1 MNNVS
6 SEKKSLII
14 NALSLVLLFVY
25 ITFVALDIV
34 AYVHGGVSGATFYL
48 KLFASFLCT
57 AVAWAGFSAEKE
69 KHGGLLRAIAFTLTF
84 LGDTAV
90 LLNTYKIM
98 SDPFVFKIG
107 GYLFVPALLLISI
120 RSAKGFGFFFEGGR
134 FQWKKLIFPLCFY
147 IPFAVLLVSVGAGL
161 AKVGLLGLGIV
172 YGTCLTTVLWTGWE
186 SLHSGLFPHKSAV
199 LIAAG
204 STLVFVMELIGLVY
218 NLHVPVYS
226 DIAFFATWILYTPG
240 MLLIARS

>member
-6 SEKKSLII
+6 SEKKSLTV
-14 NALSLVLLFVY
+14 NALSIVLVFVY
-25 ITFVALDIV
+25 IVFVVLDII
-34 AYVHGGVSGATFYL
+34 AYLNGGVSGVTFYL
-48 KLFASFLCT
+48 KFAASFLCT
-57 AVAWAGFSAEKE
+57 SIAWAACSSEKE

-98 SDPFVFKIG
+98 SDPLVFKIG

-120 RSAKGFGFFFEGGR
+120 RSAKGFGFFIEDGR
-134 FQWKKLIFPLCFY
+134 FQWKKIIFPLFFY
-147 IPFAVLLVSVGAGL
+147 VPFIVLLVSVGASL

-172 YGTCLTTVLWTGWE
+172 YGTCLATVLWTGWE
-186 SLHSGLFPHKSAV
+186 SLHSKLFPHKNAV

>member
-6 SEKKSLII
+6 SGKKRLTV
-14 NALSLVLLFVY
+14 NVLSLVLVCIYIAFV
-25 ITFVALDIV
+25 VLDII
-34 AYVHGGVSGATFYL
+34 AYLNGGVSSATFYL
-48 KLFASFLCT
+48 KFLASFLCT
-57 AVAWAGFSAEKE
+57 AIAWAACSSEKE
-69 KHGGLLRAIAFTLTF
+69 KHGGLIRAIAFTLTF
-84 LGDTAV
+84 LGDAAV

-120 RSAKGFGFFFEGGR
+120 RSAKGFGFFIEDGR
-134 FQWKKLIFPLCFY
+134 FQWKKIIFPLYFY
-147 IPFAVLLVSVGAGL
+147 IPFIVLLVSVAAGL

-172 YGTCLTTVLWTGWE
+172 YGICLATVLWTGWE
-186 SLHSGLFPHKSAV
+186 SLHSRLFPHKSAV

>member
-1 MNNVS
+1 MDNMAHYKSRSTINV
-6 SEKKSLII
+6 
-14 NALSLVLLFVY
+14 LSLVLVCVYLAFV
-25 ITFVALDIV
+25 ILDIA
-34 AYVHGGVSGATFYL
+34 AYLNGGVSRATFYL
-48 KLFASFLCT
+48 KLSASFLCT
-57 AVAWAGFSAEKE
+57 AITWAMYPSEKD

-84 LGDTAV
+84 LGDSAV

-98 SDPFVFKIG
+98 GDPLVFKIG
-107 GYLFVPALLLISI
+107 GYLFVPALLLLSV
-120 RSAKGFGFFFEGGR
+120 RSAKGFSFFIDNGR
-134 FQWKKLIFPLCFY
+134 FQFRRIIFPMYFY

-172 YGTCLTTVLWTGWE
+172 YGICLATVLWTGWE
-186 SLHSGLFPHKSAV
+186 ALHSKLFFHERAV

-204 STLVFVMELIGLVY
+204 STLVFTMEIIGLVY

-240 MLLIARS
+240 MFLIARS

>member
-6 SEKKSLII
+6 SGRNNRSVDV
-14 NALSLVLLFVY
+14 LSLVLAGVY
-25 ITFVALDIV
+25 ITFVTLDIV
-34 AYVHGGVSGATFYL
+34 AYMHGGVSKATFYL
-48 KLFASFLCT
+48 KFCASFLC
-57 AVAWAGFSAEKE
+57 AAIAWAACSSEKE
-69 KHGGLLRAIAFTLTF
+69 KHGGLFRAIAFTLTF
-84 LGDTAV
+84 LGDAAV
-90 LLNTYKIM
+90 LLNTYKAM
-98 SDPFVFKIG
+98 SDPVVFQIG
-107 GYLFVPALLLISI
+107 GYLFVPALLLLSV
-120 RSAKGFGFFFEGGR
+120 RSAKGFSFFVADGR
-134 FQWKKLIFPLCFY
+134 FQWKKLIFPLFFY
-147 IPFAVLLVSVGAGL
+147 LPFFVLLVSVGAGL

-172 YGTCLTTVLWTGWE
+172 YGTCLATVLWTGWE
-186 SLHSGLFPHKSAV
+186 SVHSRLFPRKSAA